1 MKQDTQFDV
10 NKYKFNEG
18 QLLADLTAYIQ
29 STYSEHYSKNKF
41 QSTEFIID
49 CGHGEGFAL
58 GNVLK
63 YVQRYGKKG
72 GKNRADLLKVLHYAL
87 IALSVHDQEIE
98 KRVLKSISKVSCE
111 SDRSERARKIIRAES
126 HRLLD
131 DSDPYPEFL

>member
-10 NKYKFNEG
+10 NKYKFSEG

-72 GKNRADLLKVLHYAL
+72 GKNRADLLKVLHYAV
-87 IALSVHDQEIE
+87 IALSVHDEETE
-98 KRVLKSISKVSCE
+98 KGLLQSI
-111 SDRSERARKIIRAES
+111 DPAEGG
-126 HRLLD
+126 
-131 DSDPYPEFL
+131 DPYWVAKQKRKHGNHWPAPSTPTNKAKY

>member
-10 NKYKFNEG
+10 NKYKFSEG

-49 CGHGEGFAL
+49 CCHGDGFAF
-58 GNVLK
+58 GNLIK

-87 IALSVHDQEIE
+87 IALSVHDSQFGIG
-98 KRVLKSISKVSCE
+98 LSE
-111 SDRSERARKIIRAES
+111 SDRQTDRVRKIIRAES
-126 HRLLD
+126 DRLLD
-131 DSDPYPEFL
+131 NSYPHPEFL